1 MSQTP
6 YETNDYSAPN
16 DTQAMY
22 MGGQPGFGQQP
33 VAPDAEQKHKRS
45 QVILL
50 ATAVVYLLVQ
60 VLSYVLTPATSALGS
75 IYISIIVVALCVLW
89 LVLAI
94 VWIVAVSNK
103 SVASILR

>member
-1 MSQTP
+1 M
-6 YETNDYSAPN
+6 
-16 DTQAMY
+16 
-22 MGGQPGFGQQP
+22 
-33 VAPDAEQKHKRS
+33 
-45 QVILL
+45 
-50 ATAVVYLLVQ
+50 
-60 VLSYVLTPATSALGS
+60 LTPATSALGS